1 MACSVRRGVM
11 VCAVALLAVS
21 GCGGSGPTVAQAGET
36 LKAHITELMKKSHV
50 LDVKITDVGG
60 RDVPC
65 GDGKAKRTFAAT
77 GRDSAPEREP
87 NSLNIFMLGAL
98 DSVAPYRIVE
108 DRGNAP
114 IRLASEKYK
123 TVVILESPANG
134 QYAVSGETECLPIS

>member
-1 MACSVRRGVM
+1 
-11 VCAVALLAVS
+11 
-21 GCGGSGPTVAQAGET
+21 
-36 LKAHITELMKKSHV
+36 
-50 LDVKITDVGG
+50 
-60 RDVPC
+60 
-65 GDGKAKRTFAAT
+65 
-77 GRDSAPEREP
+77 
-87 NSLNIFMLGAL
+87 MLGAL